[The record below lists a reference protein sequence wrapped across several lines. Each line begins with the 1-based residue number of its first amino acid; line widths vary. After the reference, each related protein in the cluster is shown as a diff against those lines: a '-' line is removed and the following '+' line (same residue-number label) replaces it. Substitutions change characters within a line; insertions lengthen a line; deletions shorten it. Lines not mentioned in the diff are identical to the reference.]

1 MSVEPELEV
10 FVEECDELLADMEST
25 LLRCEK
31 TEPSSDDINAIF
43 RAAHTIKGSAGL
55 FGLDFIVGFVHEV
68 ETVLDR
74 VRMGTASMSQPLA
87 VALLACGDHVK
98 SLVGVLKQGRREG
111 DAALAARGHDL
122 VSQIRELT
130 GAQASSNAPT
140 QKAAA
145 TLTSSASLEIR
156 GEPAATAEWHLSVRF
171 GADVFRNGMDPL
183 SFLRYLATF
192 GTLTRILPR
201 TDALKAGAEWDPES
215 CYLGFDLRFL
225 SDADRGRIV
234 DAFEFVREDCVLEVV
249 EPHSPAVAYL
259 AALTRVDGPEAD
271 LARLVEVGTL
281 TQAELTA
288 AIAVAASAETPA
300 ASRSAASKDDG
311 SARRRNDAASG
322 ESRSIRIDAT
332 KLDGLINLVGE
343 LIIAAAGTQLGA
355 RRARDPDLLES
366 ASQLSTLVEQV
377 RDSALQLRM
386 VRIGATFSRFHRVV
400 NDTARELGKN
410 IRLAISGEDTE
421 LDKTVV
427 EKIGDPLTH
436 LIRNAIDHGIPKPE
450 LRLQHGKPAEGTVS
464 LNAYHDSGHIVIEVS
479 DDGQGLNRPRILAKA
494 IERGLVPAGAQLSD
508 KEIDQLIFEPGFS
521 TAEAITNVSGRGV
534 GMDVVKRNITALRG
548 TVEVQSVPGEGTTF
562 IIRLPLTLAIING
575 FQVSVGK
582 TVFVLPLEMVDEC
595 IEYTSESGHDY
606 ANVRNKALPFIR
618 LHEVLSLKPREGAR
632 QNIVIVKSAGQRA
645 GLVVDSLLGECQ
657 TVIKPLSKIFSR
669 ARCVSGS
676 SILGNGEVALIL
688 DVPALVQ
695 QAVSGAG
702 SLDSAKIEAAMAAAT
717 VH

>member
-1 MSVEPELEV
+1 MSLDPELEV
-10 FVEECDELLADMEST
+10 FVEECGELLADMEST
-25 LLRCEK
+25 LLKCEK
-31 TEPSSDDINAIF
+31 VEPSADAINSIF

-55 FGLDFIVGFVHEV
+55 FGLDFIVEFVHDV

-74 VRMGTASMSQPLA
+74 VRIGSARMSQPLA
-87 VALLACGDHVK
+87 VALLACGDHIQN
-98 SLVGVLKQGRREG
+98 LVGELKQGRREG
-111 DAALAARGHDL
+111 NAAHTAHGAGL
-122 VSQIRELT
+122 VEQIRELT
-130 GAQASSNAPT
+130 GASPAQTQSSKPQAGD
-140 QKAAA
+140 A
-145 TLTSSASLEIR
+145 TRAMETR
-156 GEPAATAEWHLSVRF
+156 GERAGTDDWHISIRF

-183 SFLRYLATF
+183 SFLRYLGTF
-192 GTLTRILPR
+192 GKLVKVVPR
-201 TDALKAGAEWDPES
+201 SEALRAGAEWDAES
-215 CYLGFDLRFL
+215 CYLGFDIRFH

-259 AALTRVDGPEAD
+259 AALERVDGPA
-271 LARLVEVGTL
+271 AAHIGLVEVGTL
-281 TQAELTA
+281 TEAELA
-288 AIAVAASAETPA
+288 NAIVAAAEVVAVSEVSAVVREEPA
-300 ASRSAASKDDG
+300 AGAKRGAEQG
-311 SARRRNDAASG
+311 SG
-322 ESRSIRIDAT
+322 EARSIRIDAT
-332 KLDGLINLVGE
+332 KLDGLIDLVGE

-355 RRARDPDLLES
+355 RRAQDPELLES

-410 IRLAISGEDTE
+410 IRLSISGEDTE

-450 LRLQHGKPAEGTVS
+450 QRIAYGKPAEGTVS

-494 IERGLVPAGAQLSD
+494 IERGLMPAGAHLSD
-508 KEIDQLIFEPGFS
+508 KEIDALIFEPGFS
-521 TAEAITNVSGRGV
+521 TAEAITSVSGRGV

-548 TVEVQSVPGEGTTF
+548 TVEVRSIPGTGTTF

-595 IEYTSESGHDY
+595 IEFTSESGHDY
-606 ANVRNKALPFIR
+606 ADVRNKALPFIR
-618 LHEVLSLKPREGAR
+618 LHEVLSLKPREGVR

-645 GLVVDSLLGECQ
+645 GLVVDALLGECQ
-657 TVIKPLSKIFSR
+657 TVIKPLSKIFNR

-695 QAVSGAG
+695 QAVAAAG
-702 SLDSAKIEAAMAAAT
+702 SLESSIAEAVKSAIT

>member
-31 TEPSSDDINAIF
+31 NEPSGDDINAIF

-55 FGLDFIVGFVHEV
+55 FGLDFIVEFVHEV

-74 VRMGTASMSQPLA
+74 VRIGSARMSQPLA
-87 VALLACGDHVK
+87 VALLACGDHIR

-111 DAALAARGHDL
+111 DAGFSARGHEL
-122 VSQIRELT
+122 VKQIRDLT
-130 GAQASSNAPT
+130 GAAAPASTPQAESNLAAPP
-140 QKAAA
+140 AAA
-145 TLTSSASLEIR
+145 TRSEVR
-156 GEPAATAEWHLSVRF
+156 GEPVATDDWFLAIRF

-192 GTLTRILPR
+192 GKLEKVIPR
-201 TDALKAGAEWDPES
+201 SAALRAGSEWDPES
-215 CYLGFDLRFL
+215 CHLGFDVRYH
-225 SDADRGRIV
+225 SDADRARIV
-234 DAFEFVREDCVLEVV
+234 DAFEFVREDCLLEVI
-249 EPHSPAVAYL
+249 EPRSAAIDYL
-259 AALTRVDGPEAD
+259 TALDRVDGEA
-271 LARLVEVGTL
+271 ANTSHLVEAGVL
-281 TQAELTA
+281 TSAELAAATA
-288 AIAVAASAETPA
+288 AIPATETADAPLRKEEAGAAAKRNET
-300 ASRSAASKDDG
+300 ASTEA
-311 SARRRNDAASG
+311 
-322 ESRSIRIDAT
+322 RSIRIDAT

-355 RRARDPDLLES
+355 RRAQDPELLES
-366 ASQLSTLVEQV
+366 ASQLATLVEQV

-410 IRLAISGEDTE
+410 IRLSISGEDTE

-450 LRLQHGKPAEGTVS
+450 QRLAQGKPAEGTVS

-494 IERGLVPAGAQLSD
+494 IERGLVPAGAQLSE
-508 KEIDQLIFEPGFS
+508 KEIDALIFEPGFS

-534 GMDVVKRNITALRG
+534 GMDVVKRNIAALRG
-548 TVEVQSVPGEGTTF
+548 TVEVRSVPGSGTTF
-562 IIRLPLTLAIING
+562 VIRLPLTLAIING

-595 IEYTSESGHDY
+595 IEYTNESGHDY

-618 LHEVLSLKPREGAR
+618 LHELLSLEPREGTR

-657 TVIKPLSKIFSR
+657 TVIKPLSKIFNR
-669 ARCVSGS
+669 AKCVSGS
-676 SILGNGEVALIL
+676 SILGTGEVALIL

-695 QAVSGAG
+695 QAITGAG
-702 SLDSAKIEAAMAAAT
+702 SLDPVRVEAGKPAVI